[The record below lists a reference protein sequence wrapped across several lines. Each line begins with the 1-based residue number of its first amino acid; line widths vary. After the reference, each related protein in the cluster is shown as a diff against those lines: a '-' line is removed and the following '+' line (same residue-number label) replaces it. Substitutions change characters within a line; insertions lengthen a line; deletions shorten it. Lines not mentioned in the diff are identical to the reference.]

1 MRIKAVRHAK
11 ELLVKGLLD
20 AAGVKYTSHDR
31 MVDCDLTR
39 LFLRYRPDFLF
50 DCITHYLILEVDENQ
65 HKLYEWFCEQIRMLN
80 LCQALGSSRGGKR
93 TVFLRYNPDGYA
105 AGSPSW
111 NKPTLGRRHD
121 TFLKCLKKM
130 MEPRQGDDGVE
141 AGEANYLFYDGFS
154 GAAERVVFDEKFVS
168 NFKN

>member
-11 ELLVKGLLD
+11 ELLVKGWLD

-39 LFLRYRPDFLF
+39 LLCLRYRPDFLF

-80 LCQALGSSRGGKR
+80 LCHALGSSRGGKP
-93 TVFLRYNPDGYA
+93 TGCLRYNPDGYA

-111 NKPTLGRRHD
+111 NKPSLGRKRD
-121 TFLKCLKKM
+121 TFFKCLEKL
-130 MEPRQGDDGVE
+130 MEPRQCDDGVE
-141 AGEANYLFYDGFS
+141 ESEANYLFFGTS
-154 GAAERVVFDEKFVS
+154 PGTLGE
-168 NFKN
+168 